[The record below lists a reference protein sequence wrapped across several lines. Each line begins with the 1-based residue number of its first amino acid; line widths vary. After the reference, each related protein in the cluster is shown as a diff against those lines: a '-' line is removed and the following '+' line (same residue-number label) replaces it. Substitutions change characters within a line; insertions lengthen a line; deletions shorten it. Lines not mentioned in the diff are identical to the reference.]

1 MSYANAQGVSPD
13 LLRRAVARFAE
24 RFPGEK
30 PRVAV
35 SPGRVN
41 LIGEHTDYNDGFV
54 LPMAIGRAAVVA
66 FRPRPDRVLRG
77 HSVAYDETKELALDA
92 LRAPGGNDWLS
103 YVAGVFWAFASEGL
117 PLHGLDVVV
126 DGDVP
131 IGAGLSSSAALEL
144 ATARALAAATGTA
157 WDPVRMAKLGQKA
170 ENKYV
175 GMNCGIMDQF
185 ASAVCREGHALLLDC
200 RSLETRPV
208 PVPAGAS
215 VVVMDTGA
223 RRSLAGSAYNDR
235 RAACERVVAEMA
247 KTASSVRAL
256 RDVTVEG
263 LEAARPRLDA
273 TDFKRASHVVPENA
287 RPVETADALQAG
299 DLARAGR
306 LMNDSHFSLRDLY
319 EVSCEE
325 LDLVTEIARRQ
336 PSCFGARMTGA
347 GFGGCAVAL
356 VKAAD
361 VGPFCDVV
369 LSAYRAEDRPAGGAL
384 PLPPGGGGTD
394 PGVAGSSSCAPG
406 RAHRGPARHPALR
419 GLACAQAYS

>member
-1 MSYANAQGVSPD
+1 MTHAKPRGVSPE
-13 LLRRAVARFAE
+13 LLRRATARFAE
-24 RFPGEK
+24 RFPGEG

-54 LPMAIGRAAVVA
+54 LPLAIGRAAVVA
-66 FRPRPDRVLRG
+66 FRPRADRVLRG
-77 HSVAYDETKELALDA
+77 HSVAYDETRELALDA
-92 LRAPGGNDWLS
+92 LAAPGGRDWLS

-117 PLHGLDVVV
+117 PLRGLDMVV

-170 ENKYV
+170 ENRYV

-185 ASAVCREGHALLLDC
+185 ASAACREGHALLVDC

-208 PVPAGAS
+208 PVPAGAA

-235 RAACERVVAEMA
+235 RAACERVVAEIA
-247 KTASSVRAL
+247 RSTAGVRAL
-256 RDVTVEG
+256 RDVTVDA
-263 LEAARPRLDA
+263 LEAARRRLDP
-273 TDFKRASHVVPENA
+273 TDFRRASHVVPENE
-287 RPVETADALQAG
+287 RPVAMADALEAG

-325 LDLVTEIARRQ
+325 LDLVTEMARRQ

-356 VKAAD
+356 VKAGD
-361 VGPFCDVV
+361 VAAFGDAV
-369 LSAYRAEDRPAGGAL
+369 LAAYRAKIDLPAALYACRPEAG
-384 PLPPGGGGTD
+384 
-394 PGVAGSSSCAPG
+394 
-406 RAHRGPARHPALR
+406 ARILE
-419 GLACAQAYS
+419 